1 MLGGPAH
8 VAQPAHISALLYAT
22 RSGGPALQAMNAGRF
37 VPTQRLLSL
46 VLVPLAMSTA
56 AGCVD
61 AKRSGHARAG
71 AGAKAHVD
79 RSAELARLMSREN
92 GPFPKHRLE
101 LFGGL
106 VSGEYEAAAQSK
118 PECTPVDSDG
128 DSSCEVR
135 LGLGKDEDGDPSDI
149 YCMIDTTPRGPF
161 GAIIANRLNGAGL
174 MEMPKLGI
182 AKTGDGVTVGLV
194 ANWMKAGEDLTTVGT
209 LKVAVLFN
217 QGYSA
222 TCSDVRPGGR
232 KTFDRVVGDFFR
244 TLKFAPNPSR
254 PAFMT
259 MAYDLRKGDRTT
271 GFRYGLIEKRVGGK
285 AGSAEIDFAFRLET
299 DGKTWQTMDHSLL
312 VARDPAGNVELYR
325 HAITGAGGKT
335 VAVLSA
341 KPSEDRKFR
350 LKLERGDKS
359 DALESTPKAPLTTE
373 LWSAG
378 EFAKVARGARPSY
391 RYATLGVDDTGEPA
405 FKYLSITRSSND
417 VLLEEE
423 ESDKKTEKG
432 LDGSL
437 KDELHVLGD
446 GSVAKEVS
454 TDSVS
459 QRILA
464 WGKLPDT
471 TGTTSATAAV
481 EPKERSV
488 AKEPRAKGKGK
499 GK

>member
-1 MLGGPAH
+1 
-8 VAQPAHISALLYAT
+8 
-22 RSGGPALQAMNAGRF
+22 MNAGRF
-37 VPTQRLLSL
+37 VAKERLVSL
-46 VLVPLAMSTA
+46 VLVPLAMA
-56 AGCVD
+56 MAVGCAD
-61 AKRSGHARAG
+61 ARRGGHARVATTG
-71 AGAKAHVD
+71 SKAPVD
-79 RSAELARLMSREN
+79 HAAELARLMSREN
-92 GPFPKHRLE
+92 GPFPKHRLH

-106 VSGEYEAAAQSK
+106 VSGEYESIAPSK
-118 PECTPVDSDG
+118 PECTAVDADG

-135 LGLGKDEDGDPSDI
+135 LGMGQDADGDASDI

-174 MEMPKLGI
+174 MEMPALGI
-182 AKTGDGVTVGLV
+182 AKTGEGVTVGLV
-194 ANWMKAGEDLTTVGT
+194 ANWMKAGENINTVGT
-209 LKVAVLFN
+209 LKVAVLFS

-222 TCSDVRPGGR
+222 TCSDIRPGGR
-232 KTFDRVVGDFFR
+232 KTFDRVVGELFR
-244 TLKFAPNPSR
+244 SLKFSPNPAR

-259 MAYDLRKGDRTT
+259 MAYDYRQGDRST
-271 GFRYGLIEKRVGGK
+271 GFRYGLIEKRIGGK
-285 AGSAEIDFAFRLET
+285 PGSAEIDFSFRLKT
-299 DGKTWQTMDHSLL
+299 DGKTWQTMDNSLL

-325 HAITGAGGKT
+325 HAISGGNGKT
-335 VAVLSA
+335 LAVLSA

-405 FKYLSITRSSND
+405 FHYVSITRSSPD

-423 ESDKKTEKG
+423 ESDKKSDKG
-432 LDGSL
+432 LEGSV

-454 TDSVS
+454 TDSIS
-459 QRILA
+459 QRIFV

-471 TGTTSATAAV
+471 TGALGG
-481 EPKERSV
+481 EPKDRAV

-499 GK
+499 GR